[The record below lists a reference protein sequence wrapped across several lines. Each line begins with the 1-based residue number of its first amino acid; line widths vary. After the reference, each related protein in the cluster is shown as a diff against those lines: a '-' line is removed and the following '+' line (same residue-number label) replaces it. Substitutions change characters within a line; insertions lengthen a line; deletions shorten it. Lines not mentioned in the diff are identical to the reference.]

1 MPYSL
6 DVSISGGSKLA
17 AHLDLGESM
26 FLAAVAHE
34 YRSIY
39 NRRVI
44 PEMRDRLPKVTG
56 RLSRGMITRGGGAAS
71 PASFQLTTRNAPY
84 ANDVR
89 FKRVNRPRAL
99 GSSTVAGLANNIL
112 QPKQREI
119 AQTAQANALYK
130 LGL

>member
-6 DVSISGGSKLA
+6 DVSISGGSKLS
-17 AHLDLGESM
+17 AHLDLGEAM
-26 FLAAVAHE
+26 FLAAVARE

-71 PASFQLTTRNAPY
+71 PASFNLTSRAPY
-84 ANDVR
+84 GNDVV
-89 FKRVNRPRAL
+89 FKRVNRSRAL